1 MNVVFLIGELIK
13 GIEYKFMLEKNKT
26 AKAILNLKL
35 LDKTEIKV
43 EGYNE
48 IADFCLINLK
58 IKDIVLIYGKI
69 EENIVKIIDIEK
81 C

>member
-13 GIEYKFMLEKNKT
+13 EIEYKFMLEKNKT
-26 AKAILNLKL
+26 AKASLNLKL

-48 IADFCLINLK
+48 IADFCLRNLK
-58 IKDIVLIYGKI
+58 IKDIALIYGKI

>member
-13 GIEYKFMLEKNKT
+13 EIEYKFMLEKNKT

-43 EGYNE
+43 EAYNE
-48 IADFCLINLK
+48 IADFCLRNLK
-58 IKDIVLIYGKI
+58 IKDIALIYGKI

>member
-13 GIEYKFMLEKNKT
+13 EIEYKFMLEKKKT
-26 AKAILNLKL
+26 EKAILNLKL

-48 IADFCLINLK
+48 IADFCLRNLK
-58 IKDIVLIYGKI
+58 IKDIALIYGKI